1 MLSLKRQSIQSEP
14 ISPPPKMI
22 NQTLV
27 DSLYVLQNRNG
38 TVDTISCP
46 SSEAAKWYAET
57 TGAFQGGN
65 KNVVQVSTLSGLD
78 LVASELKFDYH
89 QSLN

>member
-1 MLSLKRQSIQSEP
+1 MHGSI
-14 ISPPPKMI
+14 
-22 NQTLV
+22 LV

-38 TVDTISCP
+38 TVDTILCP
-46 SSEAAKWYAET
+46 NTEATKWFAET

-65 KNVVQVSTLSGLD
+65 KNVIQISVLSGLD

-89 QSLN
+89 QSMN